1 MNGLRFNRLILVSDS
16 TRSANQFTFPK
27 RLNLITGNDNSIGK
41 SSIVMNIFWALGCS
55 PYFDDHWKKLNVKA
69 ALFFSIDGKEYIS
82 TRAGDSI
89 TITDNDGA
97 QHKFTK
103 ITGEYSRYIAE
114 LFGFKLRLAARS
126 GVEIETPPPSFFFL
140 PFYIDQRKS
149 WSEPWNSFD
158 FLGQYANW
166 KRSLIKYFCGYYTP
180 EHFDIEEEV
189 FNEKVIISEAEDEV
203 KKIDSALEVLDS
215 VSLSTESDAPKLALS
230 VQEFNDIQS
239 EIEEELTF
247 FTHSQADALEHQ
259 ATLLAEIYDVEK
271 EIEVAKASVSELSKD
286 YAFSVESVINDELEC
301 PMCGTIHDNSLA
313 SRSSILADKVTMQD
327 QIHELEN
334 ALNAKKVELEEVE
347 TILDVIES
355 EITRINNKYLRSES
369 HESNFSY
376 VLNQI
381 AQKNVESE
389 VVKKKDTHQ
398 LTSKKAEERKSEL
411 KKKQKKLLSKEE
423 TNALNDFFISTL
435 EEQCTVLGAKKVE
448 LDGVKGPS
456 DYKKIIGGGAAEA
469 TRSLLAY
476 QLTIVKMIA
485 HVQSCKLSPFVI
497 DTPNQQDQA
506 YHHYTNIINVLQ
518 DNIPKNTQVIICA
531 MEHPALT
538 SLAEEAHV
546 IKLDDPML
554 LRTED
559 YASLSAEFEIL
570 RHHQDLSS

>member
-69 ALFFSIDGKEYIS
+69 ALFFSIDGKDYIS
-82 TRAGDSI
+82 TRTGDSI

-158 FLGQYANW
+158 SLGQYANW
-166 KRSLIKYFCGYYTP
+166 KRPLIRYFCGYYTP

-247 FTHSQADALEHQ
+247 FTCSQADALEHQ
-259 ATLLAEIYDVEK
+259 ATLLAEIYDLEK

-286 YAFSVESVINDELEC
+286 YAFSVESVVNDELEC

-313 SRSSILADKVTMQD
+313 SRASILADKVTMQD
-327 QIHELEN
+327 QINELDSV
-334 ALNAKKVELEEVE
+334 LNAKRVELEGVE
-347 TILDVIES
+347 TILDDIEA
-355 EITRINNKYLRSES
+355 EITRINNKYIGSEP

-376 VLNQI
+376 VLNHI
-381 AQKNVESE
+381 AQKNVENE

-398 LTSKKAEERKSEL
+398 LTSKRAEERRSEL
-411 KKKQKKLLSKEE
+411 KKKQGKLLSKEE

-448 LDGVKGPS
+448 LNGVKGPT

-476 QLTIVKMIA
+476 QLTIVKMIE

-506 YHHYTNIINVLQ
+506 YHHYTNIINVLR
-518 DNIPKNTQVIICA
+518 DNIPRNTQVIICA
-531 MEHPALT
+531 MEHSALNN
-538 SLAEEAHV
+538 LAEEAHV
-546 IKLDDPML
+546 INLDDSML
-554 LRTED
+554 LRKED

-570 RHHQDLSS
+570 RHHQDLSY

>member
-1 MNGLRFNRLILVSDS
+1 M
-16 TRSANQFTFPK
+16 
-27 RLNLITGNDNSIGK
+27 NLITGDDNSIGK

-55 PYFDDHWKKLNVKA
+55 PYFDAPWKKLNVKA
-69 ALFFSIDGKEYIS
+69 ALFFSIDGKDYIS
-82 TRAGDSI
+82 TRSGDSI
-89 TITDNDGA
+89 TITDNDRV

-149 WSEPWNSFD
+149 WSEPWNSFNS
-158 FLGQYANW
+158 LGQYANW

-239 EIEEELTF
+239 EIEEELTS
-247 FTHSQADALEHQ
+247 FTRSQADALEHQ
-259 ATLLAEIYDVEK
+259 SMLLAEIYDIEK
-271 EIEVAKASVSELSKD
+271 EIEVAKVSVSELSKD

-313 SRSSILADKVTMQD
+313 SRASILADKVTMQD
-327 QIHELEN
+327 QIYELEHT
-334 ALNAKKVELEEVE
+334 LSTKKVELEEVE
-347 TILDVIES
+347 AILDVIES
-355 EITRINNKYLRSES
+355 EITRINNKYLCSES
-369 HESNFSY
+369 HESHFSY

-398 LTSKKAEERKSEL
+398 LTSKKAEERQSEL
-411 KKKQKKLLSKEE
+411 KKKQGKLLSKEE

-448 LDGVKGPS
+448 LDGVKKPT
-456 DYKKIIGGGAAEA
+456 DYNKIIGGGAAEA

-476 QLTIVKMIA
+476 QLTIVKMIEY
-485 HVQSCKLSPFVI
+485 VQSCKLSPFVI

-518 DNIPKNTQVIICA
+518 DNIPRNTQVIICA
-531 MEHPALT
+531 MKHPALT
-538 SLAEEAHV
+538 SLAEDAHV
-546 IKLDDPML
+546 INLDDSML

-570 RHHQDLSS
+570 RHHQDLSY